1 MEGKI
6 IVHLLRAWHDPW
18 LPNQVLWKVNVCPA
32 MDELGSFLV
41 MVILQE
47 ELEVGMEEKA

>member
-1 MEGKI
+1 
-6 IVHLLRAWHDPW
+6 
-18 LPNQVLWKVNVCPA
+18 

-47 ELEVGMEEKA
+47 ELEVGMEEKAWIVFFPLQFSYLDVFV